1 MQLFD
6 GVYKA
11 FVEEMDMDPGRAV
24 PTIMDRLGLKM
35 DEEGMPQWERE
46 DGTAIKGGAAVD
58 LAWRTQVSSV
68 QTLNQILH
76 AHQFIAYG
84 GGFKNQDMSVRYQQ
98 IVGMMSHTYKMMT
111 TYFGLRAFSDRTLLS
126 LCASTPVTDMGG
138 LRLDCIDPIAKRDPE
153 ACPTTSYRSLQ
164 TATDRNQLS
173 KNVPALRAGAGAKA
187 PTEAMAA
194 RAAKRATM
202 KDFMVDIMCEWL
214 AGQRDR
220 PFNLATMR

>member
-1 MQLFD
+1 M
-6 GVYKA
+6 
-11 FVEEMDMDPGRAV
+11 
-24 PTIMDRLGLKM
+24 TINL
-35 DEEGMPQWERE
+35 DEE
-46 DGTAIKGGAAVD
+46 A
-58 LAWRTQVSSV
+58 
-68 QTLNQILH
+68 TLNTH
-76 AHQFIAYG
+76 AT
-84 GGFKNQDMSVRYQQ
+84 S
-98 IVGMMSHTYKMMT
+98 
-111 TYFGLRAFSDRTLLS
+111 LS
-126 LCASTPVTDMGG
+126 GALD
-138 LRLDCIDPIAKRDPE
+138 RLDCIDPIAKRDPE